1 MTRGPGRGWP
11 GDCWGGG
18 GGHPGPWGRSDPLQG
33 ARTSPVAYGSAVT
46 SKLTTTALGPASP
59 GCPLCL
65 LPQGWGH
72 LRTPEAAQEAPAE
85 GGREGGWDPRRAG
98 PSQSRPL
105 EDPNLNSRGGC
116 PVHTTSFFHPSGGPR
131 PRWGGCPQDGPGGG
145 GGHDP
150 RRVQAKLGIMTPG
163 GSRPRWGVMTPGG
176 SRLRW
181 GLCPQE
187 GPGRGGG
194 HDPRRVPAE
203 GRQPPVQGLRLTEMR
218 CSSSHHPWEPSL
230 SRLGVGGDLAPRAGQ
245 EAGGLA

>member
-116 PVHTTSFFHPSGGPR
+116 PVHTTSFLHPSGGPR
-131 PRWGGCPQDGPGGG
+131 PRWGGCPQDGPGG
-145 GGHDP
+145 
-150 RRVQAKLGIMTPG
+150 
-163 GSRPRWGVMTPGG
+163 
-176 SRLRW
+176 
-181 GLCPQE
+181 
-187 GPGRGGG
+187 GGG